1 MQARLDGLNDI
12 VVALEQGSAGFAA
25 HEDLRIKRVDP
36 GGACDQAGVQVGM
49 TLVAFQ
55 GQDVE
60 PGTTWAAMRALVK
73 STQRPWAFKFRPPQG
88 ATPAPDARQELG
100 QLALAH

>member
-1 MQARLDGLNDI
+1 MLQARLDGLNDI

-49 TLVAFQ
+49 RLVAFQ
-55 GQDVE
+55 GHDVE
-60 PGTTWAAMRALVK
+60 PGTTWAAMRATVK
-73 STQRPWAFKFRPPQG
+73 STQRQLGSNPPSPPF
-88 ATPAPDARQELG
+88 PA
-100 QLALAH
+100 HTS